1 VPILADDEDRK
12 MTKLG
17 KENKGNLQSV
27 RAKARKALAV
37 DVTLPKAITAHLEAV
52 VAYVDKQLAA
62 KKPATVAA

>member
-1 VPILADDEDRK
+1 

-27 RAKARKALAV
+27 RAKARKAIAAGT
-37 DVTLPKAITAHLEAV
+37 DILPKTQIAHLEAV

-62 KKPATVAA
+62 KVVAKAA